1 MTELF
6 DAAQRYLRR
15 GWMPVYVP
23 PGVKG
28 PRQPGWEKQRLAE
41 GDLPAHFSRPGNI
54 GIVLGEASNRL
65 VDVDLDCPEAVELAD
80 QYLSSTPSVTGR
92 PSAQRSHRWFY
103 SEVPATK
110 QFRDPKTREMI
121 VELRS
126 TGGQTLVGPSRH
138 DETDE
143 PYDFLDGEPARVPAD
158 LLTVQ
163 VQALYEAVV
172 RKRYGEIPVRRTAE
186 PPSTLSHIGDEASVE
201 RRASAYLQAMPSAVS
216 GSGGHAAT
224 YAAATALVHG
234 FGLPPERAFMMLLAE
249 YNPRCQPPWTE
260 KEIRHKVEDADRKP
274 HERPKGWLRDQSRE
288 SAPDDDEVDISG
300 ILAKAAPKKEKQ
312 APVLTDPGPVPESM
326 LRVPGFISQ
335 VMDYTLATAPYPQL
349 ELAFAG
355 ALSLQSVLAG
365 RKVKDALENRTT
377 LYVVA
382 LAHSGA
388 GKDHPR
394 KVNQRVLLEVGCAD
408 SIGDTFASGE
418 GVEDRLHITP
428 SVLFQTDEIDALMA
442 AIREGKEIRYVN
454 VLNVLLRLFTSCN
467 GVHSL
472 RVKAGKEHRYIDQPN
487 LCIFGT
493 AIPRHYYESL
503 SPKMLTDGFFARII
517 VIEAGKRGSGQ
528 EPPALPL
535 PERVVQTAQWWA
547 DFRPGGDRNNLAAW
561 HPQPR
566 TVELTPDALSVM
578 RTARLEADA
587 EYAKAHEGNDEP
599 AMAVWARAYEKARR
613 LALIYAVSE
622 NHLEPMISRQAA
634 EWAWAF
640 ARHQTVRM
648 LFMAQSHVA
657 ENPFH
662 AECLKLMEKLRGE
675 QDKTLSRSV
684 LLKRMKVDAQTFQ
697 KIIDTLLQQEDIEVD
712 RAGNS
717 GRTVTYYRLLEGVK
731 REGERSADASAK
743 G

>member
-1 MTELF
+1 MTELLE
-6 DAAQRYLRR
+6 AAQRYLRR

-28 PRQPGWEKQRLAE
+28 PNRKGWEKQRLTDAN
-41 GDLPAHFSRPGNI
+41 LLAHFSRPGNV
-54 GIVLGEASNRL
+54 GIILGEASGNL
-65 VDVDLDCPEAVELAD
+65 VDVDLDCPEALELANR
-80 QYLSSTPSVTGR
+80 YLPATPSMTGR
-92 PSAQRSHRWFY
+92 PSAPRSHRWY
-103 SEVPATK
+103 VSDVPATR

-143 PYDFLDGEPARVPAD
+143 PYDCLDGEPARVPAD
-158 LLTVQ
+158 VL
-163 VQALYEAVV
+163 AEAVQSLHEEVV
-172 RKRYGEIPVRRTAE
+172 RRRYGELPAKRNVAP
-186 PPSTLSHIGDEASVE
+186 PPSAPRPVNDDVAVE
-201 RRASAYLQAMPSAVS
+201 RRASAYLQAMSPAVS

-234 FGLPPERAFMMLLAE
+234 FGLSTERALGMLLSE
-249 YNPRCQPPWTE
+249 YNLRCQPPWTE
-260 KEIRHKVEDADRKP
+260 KELRHKVDDAAGKP
-274 HERPKGWLRDQSRE
+274 HDRPRGWLRDQNQAV
-288 SAPDDDEVDISG
+288 APDNDVDLSG
-300 ILAKAAPKKEKQ
+300 ILAKAPAKREKQ
-312 APVLTDPGPVPESM
+312 TQALADPGPVPETM
-326 LRVPGFISQ
+326 LRVPGFISE

-428 SVLFQTDEIDALMA
+428 SVLFQTDEIDSLMA
-442 AIREGKEIRYVN
+442 AIREGKEIRYVTI
-454 VLNVLLRLFTSCN
+454 LNVLLRLFTSCN
-467 GVHSL
+467 GVYSL

-503 SPKMLTDGFFARII
+503 SPKMLTDGFFARVI
-517 VIEAGKRGSGQ
+517 VIEAGKRGTGQ
-528 EPPALPL
+528 EPPVLALS
-535 PERVVQTAQWWA
+535 ERIIQTARWWA
-547 DFRPGGDRNNLAAW
+547 DFKPGGDRNNLANW

-566 TVELTPDALSVM
+566 TVELTPDALAVM
-578 RTARLEADA
+578 REARLEADS
-587 EYAKAHEGNDEP
+587 EYANAQQVNDEP
-599 AMAVWARAYEKARR
+599 AMAIWARAYEKARR
-613 LALIYAVSE
+613 LALIYACSE
-622 NHLEPMISRQAA
+622 NYLEPMISRQAV
-634 EWAWAF
+634 EWAWTF

-662 AECLKLMEKLRGE
+662 GECLKVMEKLRGE
-675 QDKTLSRSV
+675 PDRTLVRSV

-697 KIIDTLLQQEDIEVD
+697 KIIDTLLQQEDIEVV
-712 RAGNS
+712 RTPTA
-717 GRTVTYYRLLEGVK
+717 GRTGTRYRLVE
-731 REGERSADASAK
+731 E
-743 G
+743 